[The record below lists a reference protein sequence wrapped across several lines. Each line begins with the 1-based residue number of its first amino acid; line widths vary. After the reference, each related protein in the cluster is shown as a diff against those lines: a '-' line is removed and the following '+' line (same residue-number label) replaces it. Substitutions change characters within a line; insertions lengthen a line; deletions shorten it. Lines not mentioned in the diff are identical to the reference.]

1 MRRLEAERKPERKP
15 RDSMP
20 PARDSINGFKPEP
33 DNPHFGKV
41 IKAKEKMKEGRFAS
55 AKKDL
60 EEVLEAEPKNS
71 HAISSLMTLYFKI
84 KNIKG
89 AEKLYDE
96 NRETDN
102 IFIHNSM
109 IVGYGKI
116 GEVEKAEKIFF
127 EIVNMGI
134 ADVYSCNSMMDI
146 YHRHWV
152 LDKAIEIFNI
162 IEELGIAT
170 NFSYNTR
177 IYICSK
183 TREVEEAEKL
193 FYKVIEIGMANS
205 YTYTSMISVYLNA
218 RMSDKAE
225 NTLHKAIE
233 RKCDTPIT
241 YKKVICAYGNDG
253 DAASVRRIYRMA
265 MENGK
270 ETAEVENAMLK
281 FTNAY

>member
-1 MRRLEAERKPERKP
+1 MRRLEAKGGPERKTK
-15 RDSMP
+15 DSMP
-20 PARDSINGFKPEP
+20 PARDSMNGFKPEP

-41 IKAKEKMKEGRFAS
+41 NRAKEKMQGGRLGS

-60 EEVLEAEPKNS
+60 EEVLEADPKNS
-71 HAISSLMTLYFKI
+71 YAISSLMTLYFKI
-84 KNIKG
+84 KDIKS
-89 AEKLYDE
+89 AEKLYNE
-96 NRETDN
+96 NKGTDN
-102 IFIHNSM
+102 VFIHNPM

-116 GEVEKAEKIFF
+116 REVEKAEKIFF

-146 YHRHWV
+146 YHRHWMNGE
-152 LDKAIEIFNI
+152 AIAIFNI

-183 TREVEEAEKL
+183 TNEIEEAEKL
-193 FYKVIEIGMANS
+193 FDKVIEMKMANS

-218 RMSDKAE
+218 RMPDKAE

-233 RKCDTPIT
+233 SECDTPVT
-241 YKKVICAYGNDG
+241 YKKVIYAYGLNG
-253 DAASVRRIYRMA
+253 DKANVKKIHCMA
-265 MENGK
+265 QENGK
-270 ETAEVENAMLK
+270 ATAEVENSMLK
-281 FTNAY
+281 FTDY